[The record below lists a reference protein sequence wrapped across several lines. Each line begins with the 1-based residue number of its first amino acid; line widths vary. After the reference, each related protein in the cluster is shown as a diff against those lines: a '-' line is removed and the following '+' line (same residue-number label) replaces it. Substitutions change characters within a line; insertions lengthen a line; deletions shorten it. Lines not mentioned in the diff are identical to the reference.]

1 MDNKKVLIA
10 GGSGFIGQKLASL
23 LIEKGYDVSTLTRK
37 PKHSKDIFWNP
48 KKKEIDVKQLGEIA
62 VLVNLVGE
70 NIGLG
75 RWTKKRKKE
84 LVDSRVDSTAFLCEI
99 AEKMPKL
106 SYFVSASAI
115 NCYGKESDKIHVESD
130 DFGNNFLSQLIK
142 SWEKASDTLASKI
155 PVAKLRIPIVLS
167 ENDGALVRIKKIT
180 NFGLGAPLGSGKQTM
195 PWIHI
200 ADLCGLFAF
209 AIDKKL
215 VGSYNANAGLDSN
228 KDFMKSV
235 ALSMK
240 RPFFLPPVPSFL
252 LKLFLGEQACIV
264 LEGIKVSNKKI
275 RAAGFTFQDTTLS
288 SALKKT

>member
-1 MDNKKVLIA
+1 
-10 GGSGFIGQKLASL
+10 
-23 LIEKGYDVSTLTRK
+23 
-37 PKHSKDIFWNP
+37 
-48 KKKEIDVKQLGEIA
+48 
-62 VLVNLVGE
+62 
-70 NIGLG
+70 
-75 RWTKKRKKE
+75 
-84 LVDSRVDSTAFLCEI
+84 
-99 AEKMPKL
+99 MPKL

-115 NCYGKESDKIHVESD
+115 NCYGKESDKIHIESD
-130 DFGNNFLSQLIK
+130 DFGSNFLSQLIK
-142 SWEKASDTLASKI
+142 SWENASDTLAVKI

-200 ADLCGLFAF
+200 ADLCRLFAF

-252 LKLFLGEQACIV
+252 LKLILGEQACIV
-264 LEGIKVSNKKI
+264 LEGIKVSNEKI
-275 RAAGFTFQDTTLS
+275 HAAGFTFQDSTLS

>member
-1 MDNKKVLIA
+1 MINQISD
-10 GGSGFIGQKLASL
+10 SSQM
-23 LIEKGYDVSTLTRK
+23 IELFTINTKSTK
-37 PKHSKDIFWNP
+37 S
-48 KKKEIDVKQLGEIA
+48 
-62 VLVNLVGE
+62 
-70 NIGLG
+70 
-75 RWTKKRKKE
+75 
-84 LVDSRVDSTAFLCEI
+84 VDEI

-106 SYFVSASAI
+106 SYFISASAI
-115 NCYGKESDKIHVESD
+115 NCYGKESDKIHIESD
-130 DFGNNFLSQLIK
+130 DFGSNFLSQLIK
-142 SWEKASDTLASKI
+142 SWENASDKLASKI

-200 ADLCGLFAF
+200 ADLCRLFAF

-252 LKLFLGEQACIV
+252 LKLFL
-264 LEGIKVSNKKI
+264 K
-275 RAAGFTFQDTTLS
+275 
-288 SALKKT
+288 

>member
-10 GGSGFIGQKLASL
+10 GGSGFIGQKLTSL
-23 LIEKGYDVSTLTRK
+23 LIDRGYDVSTLTRT
-37 PKHSKDIFWNP
+37 PKNSKDIFWNP
-48 KKKEIDVKQLGEIA
+48 KKKEINLSQLSEID

-84 LVDSRVDSTAFLCEI
+84 LVDSRVDSTTFLCEI

-106 SYFVSASAI
+106 SYFISASAI
-115 NCYGKESDKIHVESD
+115 NCYGKESDKIHKESD
-130 DFGNNFLSQLIK
+130 DFGDNFLSQLIK
-142 SWEKASDTLASKI
+142 SWENASDKLASKI

-200 ADLCGLFAF
+200 ADLCRLFAF

-215 VGSYNANAGLDSN
+215 VGSYNVNAGLDSN

-264 LEGIKVSNKKI
+264 LEGIKVSNEKI